1 MRENAQTKSSSAI
14 ASCSSCTRFGK
25 NRSISTVSLSTLAKP
40 RLESGRVSLTTS
52 LADGLPAVECD
63 RIQLHQVLL
72 NLIGNAIDAMDTTDA
87 ASRRLEIA
95 TAPASSGGV
104 QVSVRDNG
112 VGLAAVD
119 MEKMFTLSYTTKAA
133 GTGIG
138 LSISRSIIEAHE
150 GQLWGEQ
157 NATRGATFVFTVPA
171 LASLPRARQE
181 IAG

>member
-1 MRENAQTKSSSAI
+1 
-14 ASCSSCTRFGK
+14 
-25 NRSISTVSLSTLAKP
+25 
-40 RLESGRVSLTTS
+40 
-52 LADGLPAVECD
+52 
-63 RIQLHQVLL
+63 VLL